1 MDDSVKKKRI
11 RINNIFDS
19 MKLFPVFLAYDI
31 RRTLTELVIPCRNK
45 KTVINVELNKSWTL
59 LQISS

>member
-1 MDDSVKKKRI
+1 
-11 RINNIFDS
+11 

-59 LQISS
+59 LQMGS